1 MSTLEPKTHFAKRL
15 DEHLRFFAQTAS
27 DLRLDDKCQAL
38 LLTFF
43 INQWKEMGFGELN
56 REVERI
62 RKNIRGKNR
71 EDEEDRKK
79 LFHFDRPT
87 LSKHLRHLKE
97 KGIIEGETVKDR
109 RYPRISPKKYHLT
122 SLIRQIAKDYL
133 SAEPT
138 ESGAFDFRKMIHNM
152 EDDNV
157 VLVIFLMFGIYGLR
171 ALDYSISIERETLAE
186 NARKVVYGIYDETL
200 KSWRTAILES
210 GRKDQIL
217 KACDKLSSAF
227 DVKGLYKRFV

>member
-15 DEHLRFFAQTAS
+15 DEHKRFFAQMAS
-27 DLRLDDKCQAL
+27 DLKLDYKCQAL
-38 LLTFF
+38 LMTFF
-43 INQWKEMGFGELN
+43 INQWKEMGFGELY
-56 REVERI
+56 REIERI
-62 RKNIRGKNR
+62 RRNR
-71 EDEEDRKK
+71 ESKRGGDEEARKDPFYFK
-79 LFHFDRPT
+79 RPT
-87 LSKHLRHLKE
+87 LSEHLHHLKE
-97 KGIIEGETVKDR
+97 KGIIKGKTVRDK
-109 RYPRISPKKYHLT
+109 RYPLISPKKYCLT
-122 SLIRQIAKDYL
+122 PLIRQIAKDYL

-171 ALDYSISIERETLAE
+171 ALDYTMSIERESLAA
-186 NARKVVYGIYDETL
+186 NARSVVYGVYDETL

-217 KACDKLSSAF
+217 KACNKLSSAF
-227 DVKGLYKRFV
+227 DAKDLYKKFV